1 MSINFTLLVQQN
13 LKIVSGGLQFLSLD
27 DCTDKCQGTAFQ
39 YLEIRTHNKSVHFGK
54 ESERSTDL
62 L

>member
-1 MSINFTLLVQQN
+1 M
-13 LKIVSGGLQFLSLD
+13 SGGLQFLSLD

-54 ESERSTDL
+54 ESERGTDL